1 MTIKTMSKKKKYIII
16 LAVVVLIVSIVKY
29 ILYYSSIEQKMIRSY
44 NNNSELYAKL
54 VDDLNDYHNNVDNDV
69 SRIEFGWD
77 PKDKQSN
84 IIMRKDFVH
93 KIPIEKNIYDDL
105 ELALNTIKTSE
116 KMYIKALFDSERVTT
131 IEIHITNSQYRDG
144 ADIVIYTDELIYS
157 VIPVENLNKTIAKS
171 KPIDENWYFV
181 REKGS
186 VG

>member
-1 MTIKTMSKKKKYIII
+1 
-16 LAVVVLIVSIVKY
+16 
-29 ILYYSSIEQKMIRSY
+29 
-44 NNNSELYAKL
+44 
-54 VDDLNDYHNNVDNDV
+54 
-69 SRIEFGWD
+69 
-77 PKDKQSN
+77 
-84 IIMRKDFVH
+84 VH